1 MACVKLA
8 TAAAAALT
16 LISMCPASAQ
26 ETYSSEDIIVT
37 GRRVR
42 EMAEAYAGAV
52 ALAPEAADQYA
63 RWNFRLCPSVAGL
76 APADAQ
82 NLIDHIARRAHEVDV
97 ETERT
102 GCQPNLVIIFTPDP
116 GRLAQEIV
124 DTRRDLMGYYTE
136 DEVITAGRE
145 ALDDFVHTPRAVRW
159 WHVSRTVGAD
169 GRPLG
174 GSTSRAG
181 RGDGGAVAAASGGSG
196 ADIGAAIRGGTG
208 FTGVDTVRSNG
219 TRSRRATRQDL
230 NFALVLVDSARAA
243 EAPPM
248 AMADYLTMAA
258 LVQLDPGANM
268 SAYPTILNLF
278 AERPPG
284 AVAPTGLTAWDIA
297 YLQGLYASRREA
309 ASARQ
314 QRTAIARRI
323 SEDVRR

>member
-1 MACVKLA
+1 MACLKFA
-8 TAAAAALT
+8 TAAAAVLVS
-16 LISMCPASAQ
+16 LSLSPAGAQ
-26 ETYSSEDIIVT
+26 ETNSEDIIVT
-37 GRRVR
+37 GQRVR
-42 EMAEAYAGAV
+42 EMAESYAGAV

-63 RWNFRLCPSVAGL
+63 RWNFRLCPSVAGI

-102 GCQPNLVIIFTPDP
+102 GCQPNLVIIFAPDP

-145 ALDDFVHTPRAVRW
+145 ALDDFVHRPRVVRW
-159 WHVSRTVGAD
+159 WHVSHTVGAD

-181 RGDGGAVAAASGGSG
+181 RGDGGAAAAAGGGSG
-196 ADIGAAIRGGTG
+196 ADIGTAIRGGTG
-208 FTGVDTVRSNG
+208 FTGVDAVRSQG
-219 TRSRRATRQDL
+219 TRARRATRQDMS
-230 NFALVLVDSARAA
+230 FALVIVDAERAA
-243 EAPPM
+243 SAPPL
-248 AMADYLTMAA
+248 AMADYLAMAT
-258 LVQLDPGANM
+258 LVQLDPDANM
-268 SAYPTILNLF
+268 TAFPTILNLF

-284 AVAPTGLTAWDIA
+284 AAAPTGLTAWDLA
-297 YLQGLYASRREA
+297 YLEGLYASQRES

-314 QRTAIARRI
+314 QRATISRRI
-323 SEDVRR
+323 SDDVRR

>member
-1 MACVKLA
+1 MACLKFA
-8 TAAAAALT
+8 TAAAAVLT
-16 LISMCPASAQ
+16 TLSLSPASAQ
-26 ETYSSEDIIVT
+26 EDIIVT
-37 GRRVR
+37 GQRVR
-42 EMAEAYAGAV
+42 EMAESYAGAV

-102 GCQPNLVIIFTPDP
+102 GCQPNLVIIFAPDP

-124 DTRRDLMGYYTE
+124 DSRRDLMGYYTE
-136 DEVITAGRE
+136 DDVITAGRE
-145 ALDDFVHTPRAVRW
+145 ALDEFVHTPRAVRW

-174 GSTSRAG
+174 GSISRAG

-196 ADIGAAIRGGTG
+196 ADIGAGVRGGSG
-208 FTGVDTVRSNG
+208 FSGVDAVRSQG
-219 TRSRRATRQDL
+219 TRARRATRQDM
-230 NFALVLVDSARAA
+230 NFALMIVDSARASST
-243 EAPPM
+243 PPH
-248 AMADYLTMAA
+248 ALADYLAMAT

-268 SAYPTILNLF
+268 TPYPTILNLF

-297 YLQGLYASRREA
+297 YLEGLYASQRES

-314 QRTAIARRI
+314 QRTSIARRI